1 MKSIITHLSIIY
13 NECFKST
20 LIIQPT
26 LGTPNMKVIST
37 EATIDTTVI
46 RLLIVISESAGMA
59 SLASFQLGL
68 FLCTNAQI
76 AWLTVG
82 LLVGCN

>member
-1 MKSIITHLSIIY
+1 
-13 NECFKST
+13 
-20 LIIQPT
+20 
-26 LGTPNMKVIST
+26 
-37 EATIDTTVI
+37 VI

-59 SLASFQLGL
+59 SLASFPLGL

-76 AWLTVG
+76 AWLTMG